1 MKYNSD
7 YQNFLKATGLED
19 KPAAIAK
26 LFKCSN
32 TATVSEWKKR
42 GVVPAKIILEVILSG
57 AAKLEDFRP
66 A

>member
-19 KPAAIAK
+19 KPAVIAK
-26 LFKCSN
+26 LFNCSN

-42 GVVPAKIILEVILSG
+42 GVVPAKIILEVLLNGS
-57 AAKLEDFRP
+57 AELDDFRP